1 MAVRP
6 AAVFPLSRA
15 AGEGDTADEGTSL
28 EFTVCEARTLF
39 RPHPQP
45 LSHCV
50 GEGCRGA
57 RRCALQ
63 RVPPLPQAGEE
74 DTADKGTSLE
84 FTVCEARTLFR
95 PHPQPLSH
103 KVGEG
108 CRGEWLFALPLFS
121 PSPARRE
128 RGTQLIRVHRLS
140 SLCARRARF
149 FALTP
154 SPSPTL
160 WERGVGAH
168 GGAPCSA
175 FPLSRLRER
184 GTKGV
189 RAIQRTC
196 RFTLAL
202 GKIAPASKTS
212 CRTVV
217 PLPGGTQGVR
227 TKERACL
234 AATAH
239 GKIAPTPEIL
249 YLTAVPLSGVG
260 VRARCLSLYA
270 KTLISRNQ
278 SSRVQ

>member
-1 MAVRP
+1 MPSTPSPLPFGAHYP
-6 AAVFPLSRA
+6 TVFGRTGSEADFTPL
-15 AGEGDTADEGTSL
+15 
-28 EFTVCEARTLF
+28 
-39 RPHPQP
+39 
-45 LSHCV
+45 
-50 GEGCRGA
+50 
-57 RRCALQ
+57 LQ
-63 RVPPLPQAGEE
+63 VPPAGGGNQ
-74 DTADKGTSLE
+74 TA
-84 FTVCEARTLFR
+84 V
-95 PHPQPLSH
+95 PLA
-103 KVGEG
+103 KQGEPT
-108 CRGEWLFALPLFS
+108 E
-121 PSPARRE
+121 
-128 RGTQLIRVHRLS
+128 LIRVHRLS
-140 SLCARRARF
+140 SLCAGRARF

-175 FPLSRLRER
+175 FPLSRRRER

-196 RFTLAL
+196 WFTLAL

>member
-1 MAVRP
+1 MLPMDGFVVRCVFGREGCELAPLLTSP
-6 AAVFPLSRA
+6 AGGGGTAPSPRA
-15 AGEGDTADEGTSL
+15 GRAGADKGTSL

-63 RVPPLPQAGEE
+63 RVPPLPQAGE
-74 DTADKGTSLE
+74 
-84 FTVCEARTLFR
+84 
-95 PHPQPLSH
+95 
-103 KVGEG
+103 
-108 CRGEWLFALPLFS
+108 
-121 PSPARRE
+121 
-128 RGTQLIRVHRLS
+128 LIRVHRLS

-154 SPSPTL
+154 SPSPTA

-175 FPLSRLRER
+175 FPLSRRRER

-217 PLPGGTQGVR
+217 PLPEAGEGDKGGEGN
-227 TKERACL
+227 
-234 AATAH
+234 TAH
-239 GKIAPTPEIL
+239 LPVHACAGKNSPCFKDFVPNRCT
-249 YLTAVPLSGVG
+249 LTRRAGVG
-260 VRARCLSLYA
+260 ANGC
-270 KTLISRNQ
+270 
-278 SSRVQ
+278 

>member
-6 AAVFPLSRA
+6 AAVFPISRA
-15 AGEGDTADEGTSL
+15 AGEGDTADKGTSL

-50 GEGCRGA
+50 GEG
-57 RRCALQ
+57 
-63 RVPPLPQAGEE
+63 
-74 DTADKGTSLE
+74 
-84 FTVCEARTLFR
+84 
-95 PHPQPLSH
+95 
-103 KVGEG
+103 
-108 CRGEWLFALPLFS
+108 
-121 PSPARRE
+121 
-128 RGTQLIRVHRLS
+128 
-140 SLCARRARF
+140 RRAQCF
-149 FALTP
+149 WSA
-154 SPSPTL
+154 
-160 WERGVGAH
+160 E
-168 GGAPCSA
+168 APASA
-175 FPLSRLRER
+175 WAEASLPHSIIPLSRLREK